1 MRWKSPSLEMGLE
14 AEKREKAKVREAEAE
29 NEREG
34 QGEKEGEQGYKGKED
49 QIIGS
54 EEEKDIQTFGPGWRV
69 EFRPLEIQLTDFE
82 NAAFS
87 LLTVL
92 TTRSLLAMGYN
103 FYLPLSLMEEN
114 MRRAQLENAVM
125 TQKFWVRKESFSP
138 SLTTVPL
145 SPLPLPPLPLPLS
158 SSSGRVASVSSPIN
172 NFGTIRRTADTL
184 TTSLVPKLSEIT
196 AIELTLDEF
205 FNGKTGTAIDRAAGR
220 QGEGFPGLIP
230 AIYGY
235 LEALGCDALMIGRL
249 RPYLTLLQKRASGE
263 LPTAAQWIRKFV
275 RSHFEYKGKKDIV
288 FDTLPPLFYSPSP
301 SLLSFF
307 FLLLLLLLRFILF
320 SFSILLYYP
329 FISSLFSFTLL
340 SYSILSYPPIRT
352 LPYPFLSFPMILPL
366 LSFSPIPFFYFL
378 SFYSILSF
386 PHLFFSFS
394 ILSYPY
400 PILSFNVI
408 LLSFPFLSSLLHPP
422 LLSSFIHFF
431 PFLSPPF
438 LSSRLTDETKF
449 EQSICT
455 HRFDKRRK

>member
-307 FLLLLLLLRFILF
+307 FFLLLLLLRFILF

-329 FISSLFSFTLL
+329 FISSLFSFSLL
-340 SYSILSYPPIRT
+340 SYSILSYPP
-352 LPYPFLSFPMILPL
+352 LPT
-366 LSFSPIPFFYFL
+366 
-378 SFYSILSF
+378 
-386 PHLFFSFS
+386 
-394 ILSYPY
+394 
-400 PILSFNVI
+400 
-408 LLSFPFLSSLLHPP
+408 LSFPFLSYDT
-422 LLSSFIHFF
+422 SSFILLSYPLLLFF
-431 PFLSPPF
+431 ILLFHPFISSFILLLFYPILS
-438 LSSRLTDETKF
+438 LSSPLL
-449 EQSICT
+449 
-455 HRFDKRRK
+455 

>member
-1 MRWKSPSLEMGLE
+1 
-14 AEKREKAKVREAEAE
+14 
-29 NEREG
+29 
-34 QGEKEGEQGYKGKED
+34 
-49 QIIGS
+49 
-54 EEEKDIQTFGPGWRV
+54 
-69 EFRPLEIQLTDFE
+69 
-82 NAAFS
+82 
-87 LLTVL
+87 
-92 TTRSLLAMGYN
+92 
-103 FYLPLSLMEEN
+103 

-288 FDTLPPLFYSPSP
+288 FDKVPPLFYSPSP

-307 FLLLLLLLRFILF
+307 FFLLLLLLPFILY

-329 FISSLFSFTLL
+329 FISSLFSFSLL
-340 SYSILSYPPIRT
+340 SYSILSYPHILS
-352 LPYPFLSFPMILPL
+352 LPYPFLSYDTSSFIL
-366 LSFSPIPFFYFL
+366 
-378 SFYSILSF
+378 
-386 PHLFFSFS
+386 
-394 ILSYPY
+394 LSYPLLLFFILLFHPFISSFILLLFY
-400 PILSFNVI
+400 PILS
-408 LLSFPFLSSLLHPP
+408 LSSP
-422 LLSSFIHFF
+422 LL
-431 PFLSPPF
+431 
-438 LSSRLTDETKF
+438 
-449 EQSICT
+449 
-455 HRFDKRRK
+455 